1 MPNNPWIEH
10 VKKYAKDNNI
20 AYGCA
25 ISMAKDTYVKKDK
38 PASITVK
45 QITEILTSLDKPT
58 LVKLFTAKKNKQF
71 KNKYDYNSSDR
82 EASVKRILSIYNTK
96 KDRQDI
102 YNRIMKAK
110 K

>member
-1 MPNNPWIEH
+1 MTNAWIEH

-25 ISMAKDTYVKKDK
+25 ITKAKDTYVKKDK

-45 QITEILTSLDKPT
+45 QITEILTSLDKPI
-58 LVKLFTAKKNKQF
+58 LVKLFTAKKNTQF
-71 KNKYDYNSSDR
+71 KNKYDYNNSDR
-82 EASVKRILSIYNTK
+82 ETSIKRILSIYNTK

-102 YNRIMKAK
+102 YDRIMKAK